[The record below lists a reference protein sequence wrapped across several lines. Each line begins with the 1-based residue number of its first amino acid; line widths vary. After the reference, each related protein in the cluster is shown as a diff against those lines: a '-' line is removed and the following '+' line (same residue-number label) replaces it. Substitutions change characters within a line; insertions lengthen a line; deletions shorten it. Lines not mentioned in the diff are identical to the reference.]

1 MRVSELMT
9 PRPQT
14 VAPDDSIKYAA
25 ELMDRLDVGVLPV
38 CEGERLSG
46 VVTDRDITVRA
57 TAVGSPPD
65 STSISEVMTDTVR
78 WVSQDDDS
86 ADIEELMSKAQI
98 RRVPVVD
105 AGRQLVGIVSM
116 SDLAMA
122 GEPGVAATLEEVSQ
136 PGHPDLAG

>member
-1 MRVSELMT
+1 MKVSELMT

-14 VAPDDSIKYAA
+14 ITPEDSVRHAA

-38 CEGERLSG
+38 CEDNRLVG

-65 STSISEVMTDTVR
+65 STSVSEVMTDAVR
-78 WVSQDDDS
+78 WVFEDDDIVD
-86 ADIEELMSKAQI
+86 AEELMSKAQI

-105 AGRQLVGIVSM
+105 ADKLLVGILALG
-116 SDLAMA
+116 DLALA
-122 GEPGVAATLEEVSQ
+122 GEDGVAATLEEVSQ
-136 PGHPDLAG
+136 PSPG